1 MFEAVRAL
9 QGNQVVQA
17 LRNLFHAMHERDIG
31 VSQSPAAL
39 DPIDLRT
46 SLHALDHEKFGLGVH
61 SSTHHFGS
69 IACICSTGLL
79 HVEHSTTAGN
89 KVVLQTLSCLI

>member
-1 MFEAVRAL
+1 MFEAVCAL

-17 LRNLFHAMHERDIG
+17 LRNLFHVMHERDIG

-46 SLHALDHEKFGLGVH
+46 SLHALDHEKVWLRCAQLY
-61 SSTHHFGS
+61 SSFWF
-69 IACICSTGLL
+69 
-79 HVEHSTTAGN
+79 
-89 KVVLQTLSCLI
+89 SCMHM